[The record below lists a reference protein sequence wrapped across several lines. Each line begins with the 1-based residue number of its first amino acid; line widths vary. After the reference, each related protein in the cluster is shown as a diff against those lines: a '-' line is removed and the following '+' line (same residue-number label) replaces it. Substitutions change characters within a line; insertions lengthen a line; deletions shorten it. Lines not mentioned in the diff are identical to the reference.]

1 MKYIEGFNRNQS
13 ILFPQCIDE
22 IIPEDSEVRI
32 IDAFVD
38 SLPLKDLGFLEH
50 QPSEEGRPMYH
61 PKDLFK
67 LYVYGYLNRIRTS
80 RLLERE
86 CERNIELIWLLKGLR
101 PCFRTI
107 AGFRSENPEAF
118 RNTFRHFVSRLNKS
132 AFLGRKV
139 VAIDGTKFRAVN
151 SKKNNFN
158 QKKIDRQLAYIDE
171 KISQY
176 MHDLDEG
183 DLTESKREDIQQ
195 KVSRHRKQKRKYKQ
209 IEKQL
214 HASGEDQISTTDPD
228 ARSMIIHGQVVEVAY
243 NVQTV
248 VDNKNHLIVEY
259 EPTNRND
266 KKALL
271 PMSIKAREAC
281 GVEAITVLADKGY
294 HNGEQIDSCA
304 GEHITTYVAT
314 PAAPRNSAIPTNEYY
329 GDKFRYNKQ
338 RDTYTCPQGH
348 VLKSNGSWYKR
359 KYEQGVTRVKHY
371 KTAKCKTCPAQI
383 FCTSTPTGR
392 VIERSEYTEAIEAN
406 TRRIRKHAEIYS
418 ARQQIIEHVF
428 GTIKRQWGY
437 NHILLKGLLKN
448 DGEFGLIYLIY
459 NLRRIINI
467 LGVEGVKKWIRKEF
481 CLILNLLH
489 STKTID
495 RKLKINFSAVTV

>member
-38 SLPLKDLGFLEH
+38 ALPLKDLGFLEH
-50 QPSEEGRPMYH
+50 QPTEEGRPMYH
-61 PKDLFK
+61 PRDLFK

-107 AGFRSENPEAF
+107 AGFRSENPEVF

-132 AFLGRKV
+132 AFLGRKI

-214 HASGEDQISTTDPD
+214 HASSEDQISTTDPD
-228 ARSMIIHGQVVEVAY
+228 VRSMIIHGQVVEVAY

-248 VDNKNHLIVEY
+248 VDDKHNLIVEY

-281 GVEAITVLADKGY
+281 GVEAIAVLADKGY
-294 HNGEQIDSCA
+294 HNGEQIGSCS
-304 GEHITTYVAT
+304 GEYITTYVAT
-314 PAAPRNSAIPTNEYY
+314 PAAPRNSPIPTNEYY

-348 VLKSNGSWYKR
+348 VLKSNGHQQLVAVVDGTHREKQRHRPVLWAQHER
-359 KYEQGVTRVKHY
+359 DIQHYE
-371 KTAKCKTCPAQI
+371 
-383 FCTSTPTGR
+383 
-392 VIERSEYTEAIEAN
+392 
-406 TRRIRKHAEIYS
+406 
-418 ARQQIIEHVF
+418 
-428 GTIKRQWGY
+428 
-437 NHILLKGLLKN
+437 
-448 DGEFGLIYLIY
+448 
-459 NLRRIINI
+459 
-467 LGVEGVKKWIRKEF
+467 
-481 CLILNLLH
+481 
-489 STKTID
+489 
-495 RKLKINFSAVTV
+495 TVDQL